1 MEDYQK
7 RHRLFDKQLNKCI
20 IESHFILDKLGI
32 VEYDGNHISCVFRVE
47 IGRVRNDKY
56 EVSISVP
63 RDSNFG
69 YSEDPE
75 NLKRKVK
82 CAEILL
88 IKNDEMYYNSDWG
101 YDDVRK
107 FWGDTRASDD
117 KNVDALKQEIER
129 LRNCVIGLSQ

>member
-1 MEDYQK
+1 MEDYQR
-7 RHRLFDKQLNKCI
+7 RHMLFEKQTNKCI
-20 IESHFILDKLGI
+20 IEGNIILYKFGL
-32 VEYDGNHISCVFRVE
+32 EYDGSELSHVFRVD
-47 IGRVRNDKY
+47 IGWVGNDKY
-56 EVSISVP
+56 EASICVP

-75 NLKRKVK
+75 NLKKKVK
-82 CAEILL
+82 CAEIL
-88 IKNDEMYYNSDWG
+88 IFKNDEPYYNSKWG

-129 LRNCVIGLSQ
+129 LRNCVIELSQ